1 MRRTLTALV
10 LTLIV
15 AFTAV
20 ACCAP
25 PPPHKAHPPRGGIL
39 ITEDLGLT

>member
-1 MRRTLTALV
+1 MRRTLTALALA
-10 LTLIV
+10 LTL
-15 AFTAV
+15 ALTAV
-20 ACCAP
+20 ACCA